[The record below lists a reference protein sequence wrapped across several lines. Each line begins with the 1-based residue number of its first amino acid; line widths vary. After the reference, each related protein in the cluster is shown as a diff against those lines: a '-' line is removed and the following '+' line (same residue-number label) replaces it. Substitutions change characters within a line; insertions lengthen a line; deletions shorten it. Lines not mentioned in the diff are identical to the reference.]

1 MRFFKAYLGT
11 AVAFLIVDAI
21 WITLFVGNH
30 YQNTVGHLL
39 LATPN
44 YVPAG
49 LFYLAYPAGIVLFA
63 VQPALKSQHI
73 RTAVINGA
81 VLGAIA
87 YGTFALTN
95 FSILKGWTTGL
106 VVSDILWGGFLTAVC
121 ACCGYL
127 LARD

>member
-1 MRFFKAYLGT
+1 VRFVKAYLGT
-11 AVAFLIVDAI
+11 TVAFLIVDAI
-21 WITLFVGNH
+21 WISLFVGNH

-39 LATPN
+39 LATPKFL
-44 YVPAG
+44 PAG

-63 VQPALKSQHI
+63 VQPALISQHM
-73 RTAVINGA
+73 RTALINGA

-87 YGTFALTN
+87 YGTFSLTN
-95 FSILKGWTTGL
+95 FSVLKGWTTGL
-106 VVSDILWGGFLTAVC
+106 VVSDISWGGFLTAVC

>member
-21 WITLFVGNH
+21 WITLVVGNY

-44 YVPAG
+44 FVPAA

-63 VQPALKSQHI
+63 VQPALISRHI

-95 FSILKGWTTGL
+95 FSVMKGWTTGL

>member
-21 WITLFVGNH
+21 WITLVVGNY

-44 YVPAG
+44 FVPAA

-63 VQPALKSQHI
+63 VQPALISRHI

-95 FSILKGWTTGL
+95 FSVMKGWTTGL
-106 VVSDILWGGFLTAVC
+106 VVSDISWGGFLTAVC